1 MRGDYLDYEW
11 ALRAA
16 CARVDPELF
25 YPDKG
30 GNVLVPKMVCLGCE
44 VRMECLTVALEND
57 ERFGVWGGLS
67 ERERRKLKRDHLRR
81 KEPST

>member
-1 MRGDYLDYEW
+1 MRGDFLDYEW

-16 CARVDPELF
+16 CSRVDPELF

-30 GNVLVPKMVCLGCE
+30 GNVDVPKAVCRGCE
-44 VRMECLTVALEND
+44 VRAECLAVALEND

-67 ERERRKLKRDHLRR
+67 ERERRRLKKQMVKR
-81 KEPST
+81 KEPVT